1 MTDSRHVSR
10 FVLEELHA
18 GALDDPG
25 GTLRAHVEACPR
37 CRERLDALEPAD
49 ARFLERFPTEAALR
63 RRRPA
68 SAARSRRLWPAA
80 AFGSALAAAAGV
92 VLVLSQPAR
101 HPASPTAPT
110 ERVKGQSIMEIAV
123 SRADSSFQYDAQ
135 PLRSGDVLVF
145 SYSSDRS
152 FLLLLGLEGSGKA
165 RVLLPPDA
173 RASMPIARGARI
185 RLQHGIELDDYPGP
199 ERLIALF
206 SDDPLS
212 AETVIAEVQRRH
224 ASLEGAARSHLVL
237 GRLPFATDEVSW
249 LLRKERP

>member
-1 MTDSRHVSR
+1 
-10 FVLEELHA
+10 
-18 GALDDPG
+18 
-25 GTLRAHVEACPR
+25 
-37 CRERLDALEPAD
+37 
-49 ARFLERFPTEAALR
+49 
-63 RRRPA
+63 
-68 SAARSRRLWPAA
+68 
-80 AFGSALAAAAGV
+80 
-92 VLVLSQPAR
+92 
-101 HPASPTAPT
+101 
-110 ERVKGQSIMEIAV
+110 MEIAV